1 MASYHIL
8 IVDDQHEVRRL
19 LASGLKTLG
28 PEFDVLDVPSA
39 EEAMLLAFRRDL
51 DLLVTDVRL
60 PGISGLELVE
70 KVRKRNPTL
79 KIFLVTGISDQRI
92 RDQVAASG
100 ADAFFYKP
108 VPIMDFLQ
116 AVEHSLGLTQ
126 ASTSSEIPLEEKT
139 LPFSDPQSQ
148 LDLAYSYQ
156 HQQDET
162 FTPSIDARLTLR
174 LDLLR
179 QDLNA
184 QAVLL
189 LNLESEVIARSG
201 SLPYRLDWS
210 VLGPILASIWNSGA
224 KVTSALGM
232 GLSQNIFFFSGP
244 GYRLCQVPVGGD
256 HSLLLIADKDLEV
269 SQLGGLGSALL
280 DAASD
285 LYEILQ
291 SQNEEDEPRAD
302 SKTPVEPEVDDTL
315 VEVTPEDLASVEAI
329 FDQTASGNFDLSEVN
344 AFWNELVEENDLFSL
359 NENAIT
365 YDEARKLGLTPDED
379 ES

>member
-329 FDQTASGNFDLSEVN
+329 FDQTASGDFDLSEVN

>member
-315 VEVTPEDLASVEAI
+315 VEMTPEDLASVEAI
-329 FDQTASGNFDLSEVN
+329 FDQTASGDFDLSEVN